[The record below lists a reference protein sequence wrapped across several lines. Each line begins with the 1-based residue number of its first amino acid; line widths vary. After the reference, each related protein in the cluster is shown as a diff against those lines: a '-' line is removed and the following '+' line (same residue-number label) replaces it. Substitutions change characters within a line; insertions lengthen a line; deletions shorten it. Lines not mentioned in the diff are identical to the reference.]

1 MISIDDILQLHK
13 LSIEKFGGSHG
24 LRDFGL
30 LESAVARPYQTFG
43 GEDLYPEI
51 FGKAAAITESIIINH
66 PFIDGNK
73 RTGFL
78 AMFTML
84 KEDNYRLTVNQEAAY
99 TFTIKISTGEI
110 NFEGIVDWL
119 KNNTSK
125 L

>member
-99 TFTIKISTGEI
+99 IFTIKISTGEI